1 MRISKSRVLLAGFL
15 LLTAGMSTGCAS
27 VIQKIQQTTGNEIE
41 KVDNLTL
48 QQQEQAKEENPD
60 EGEKDRSIPKSPSPH
75 TELQAILNDD
85 GQGRYAGKNYER
97 NEVINALQQ
106 MPKGLSDDKA
116 YAYLLGLVGENY
128 KEDVQAF
135 DALTRQSYKAKSE
148 AWRNVKDRWL
158 QAEEAAKKSKTG
170 PENKKMNYVVLLD
183 TSGSM
188 GGKLEEEPKMDAVKK
203 SLQQLAKRFPQN
215 TVDFQLRIYGHE
227 GSPELKDRDR
237 SCNSTQ
243 KIYAGSRYD
252 QKQLEQALS
261 RVQPTGYNP
270 LALALFKSQPDMKK
284 GAPGQVEN
292 HVILITDGYDN
303 CDGNPEK
310 MAQALHLSD
319 TAANVHV
326 IGLDVEAKTEQQLR
340 NIADQTGG
348 DYATVKNEQELEK
361 VLASETDR
369 LKEIGQPW
377 AIRAINAVQKAH
389 HYDEERLQ
397 QYYAD
402 MQTKVDRESD
412 RLKKANHFIKDDQ
425 KIDQRTFQQI
435 RSWIEQRNEQLQN
448 YVRQR
453 FDEVGNKLDED
464 YRKEVSGLLKDWK
477 EAGGDPDQI
486 ELKTEQLIKEDLQ
499 DQVKRNMQLNTG
511 EKPQP

>member
-1 MRISKSRVLLAGFL
+1 
-15 LLTAGMSTGCAS
+15 
-27 VIQKIQQTTGNEIE
+27 
-41 KVDNLTL
+41 
-48 QQQEQAKEENPD
+48 
-60 EGEKDRSIPKSPSPH
+60 
-75 TELQAILNDD
+75 
-85 GQGRYAGKNYER
+85 
-97 NEVINALQQ
+97 
-106 MPKGLSDDKA
+106 
-116 YAYLLGLVGENY
+116 
-128 KEDVQAF
+128 
-135 DALTRQSYKAKSE
+135 
-148 AWRNVKDRWL
+148 
-158 QAEEAAKKSKTG
+158 
-170 PENKKMNYVVLLD
+170 
-183 TSGSM
+183 
-188 GGKLEEEPKMDAVKK
+188 
-203 SLQQLAKRFPQN
+203 
-215 TVDFQLRIYGHE
+215 
-227 GSPELKDRDR
+227 
-237 SCNSTQ
+237 
-243 KIYAGSRYD
+243 
-252 QKQLEQALS
+252 
-261 RVQPTGYNP
+261 
-270 LALALFKSQPDMKK
+270 
-284 GAPGQVEN
+284 
-292 HVILITDGYDN
+292 
-303 CDGNPEK
+303 
-310 MAQALHLSD
+310 LSD